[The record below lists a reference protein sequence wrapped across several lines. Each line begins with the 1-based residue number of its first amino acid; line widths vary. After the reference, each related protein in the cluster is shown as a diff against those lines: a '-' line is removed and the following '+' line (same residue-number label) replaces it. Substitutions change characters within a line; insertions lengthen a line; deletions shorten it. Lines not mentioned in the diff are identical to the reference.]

1 MKFLLLGRNG
11 QVGFELRRALAP
23 LGEVAAFDFP
33 ACDLTV
39 PDSIRGIINA
49 VAPQVIINAA
59 AYTAVDTA
67 ESSPQLARAINAVAP
82 GIIGAEAKKIGARVV
97 HYSTDY
103 VYDGT
108 KTTPYLEG
116 DVTNPLG
123 VYGLTKRD
131 GDVALVESGA
141 DHFIFRTSWV
151 FGAHGA
157 NFVKTVL
164 RLGAER
170 EKLNVVADQ
179 IGAPTSAALLAD
191 TTALALAQLRWRD
204 AADVPSGVYHLA
216 AGGETSW
223 HGFAQAILQGAVSRR
238 LTLKLKRE
246 AVHAIATSEYPLP
259 AKRPM
264 NSRLDT
270 TRFRKT
276 FGLTLP
282 HWQAG
287 LDHVLDQMIEGAAK
301 AP

>member
-67 ESSPQLARAINAVAP
+67 EASPQLARAINAVAP
-82 GIIGAEAKKIGARVV
+82 GIIGAEAKKIGARVI

-108 KTTPYLEG
+108 KTTPYLES
-116 DVTNPLG
+116 DESHPLG

-131 GDVALVESGA
+131 GDVALMESGA
-141 DHFIFRTSWV
+141 EYFIFRTSWV

-170 EKLNVVADQ
+170 DKLNVVADQ
-179 IGAPTSAALLAD
+179 FGAPTSAALLAD
-191 TTALALAQLRWRD
+191 ATAQVLAQLRWRAPAD
-204 AADVPSGVYHLA
+204 APSGIYHLTA
-216 AGGETSW
+216 AGETSW
-223 HGFAQAILQGAVSRR
+223 HGFAQAILRGGVSRR
-238 LTLKLKRE
+238 LTLKLKPE
-246 AVHAIATSEYPLP
+246 AVRAITTGEYPLP
-259 AKRPM
+259 ARRPT

-270 TRFRKT
+270 NRFRST

-282 HWQAG
+282 HWQSG
-287 LDHVLDQMIEGAAK
+287 LDHVLDQLIVK
-301 AP
+301 TS

>member
-39 PDSIRGIINA
+39 PDSIRGVINA

-67 ESSPQLARAINAVAP
+67 EASPQLARAINAVAP
-82 GIIGAEAKKIGARVV
+82 GIIGAEAKKIGARVI

-108 KTTPYLEG
+108 KTTPYLEN
-116 DVTNPLG
+116 DETNPLG

-131 GDVALVESGA
+131 GDVALIESGA
-141 DHFIFRTSWV
+141 GHFIFRTSWV

-170 EKLNVVADQ
+170 DKLNVVADQ
-179 IGAPTSAALLAD
+179 FGAPTSAALLAD
-191 TTALALAQLRWRD
+191 ATAHAVAQLRWRNP
-204 AADVPSGVYHLA
+204 ADLSSGIYHLA
-216 AGGETSW
+216 AAGETSW
-223 HGFAQAILQGAVSRR
+223 HGFAQAILRGGVSRR
-238 LTLKLKRE
+238 LALKLKPE
-246 AVHAIATSEYPLP
+246 AVRAISTHEYPLP
-259 AKRPM
+259 ARRPA

-270 TRFRKT
+270 ARFRTT
-276 FGLTLP
+276 FELTLP
-282 HWQAG
+282 HWQSG
-287 LDHVLDQMIEGAAK
+287 LDHVLDQLIVK
-301 AP
+301 TP

>member
-67 ESSPQLARAINAVAP
+67 EASPQLARAINAVAP
-82 GIIGAEAKKIGARVV
+82 GIIGAEAKKIGARVI

-108 KTTPYLEG
+108 KTTPYLEA
-116 DVTNPLG
+116 DQTNPLG

-131 GDVALVESGA
+131 GDMALMESGA
-141 DHFIFRTSWV
+141 EYFIFRTSWV

-170 EKLNVVADQ
+170 DKLNVVADQ
-179 IGAPTSAALLAD
+179 FGAPTSAALLAD
-191 TTALALAQLRWRD
+191 AAAQVLAQLRWRAPAD
-204 AADVPSGVYHLA
+204 APSGIYHLTA
-216 AGGETSW
+216 AGETSW
-223 HGFAQAILQGAVSRR
+223 HGFAQAILRGGVSRR
-238 LTLKLKRE
+238 LTLKLKPE
-246 AVHAIATSEYPLP
+246 AVRAITTGEYPLP
-259 AKRPM
+259 ARRPT

-270 TRFRKT
+270 NRFRST

-282 HWQAG
+282 HWQSG
-287 LDHVLDQMIEGAAK
+287 LDHVLDQLIVK
-301 AP
+301 TS

>member
-23 LGEVAAFDFP
+23 LGEVAAFDYP

-49 VAPQVIINAA
+49 VRPQAIINAA

-67 ESSPQLARAINAVAP
+67 ESSPQLARAINTLAP
-82 GIIGAEAKKIGARVV
+82 GIIGAEAKKIGARVI

-108 KTTPYLEG
+108 KTTPYLES
-116 DVTNPLG
+116 DETHPLG

-131 GDVALVESGA
+131 GDVALAESGA
-141 DHFIFRTSWV
+141 EHFIFRTSWV

-164 RLGAER
+164 RLAAER
-170 EKLNVVADQ
+170 DKLNVVADQ
-179 IGAPTSAALLAD
+179 FGAPTSAALLAD
-191 TTALALAQLRWRD
+191 ATAQVLAQLRWRNP
-204 AADVPSGVYHLA
+204 ADTPSGIYHLSA
-216 AGGETSW
+216 ANETSW
-223 HGFAQAILQGAVSRR
+223 HGFAQAILRGGVSRR
-238 LTLKLKRE
+238 LTLKLKPE
-246 AVHAIATSEYPLP
+246 AVRAIPTSEYPLP
-259 AKRPM
+259 AQRPT

-270 TRFRKT
+270 TRFRST

-287 LDHVLDQMIEGAAK
+287 LDHVLDQLIIK
-301 AP
+301 TS

>member
-23 LGEVAAFDFP
+23 LGEVAAFDYP

-39 PDSIRGIINA
+39 PDSIRGVISA
-49 VAPQVIINAA
+49 VAPQVIVNAA

-82 GIIGAEAKKIGARVV
+82 GIIGAEAKKIGARVI

-108 KTTPYLEG
+108 KTTPYLES
-116 DVTNPLG
+116 DETNPLG
-123 VYGLTKRD
+123 VYGVTKRD
-131 GDVALVESGA
+131 GDDALAASGA
-141 DHFIFRTSWV
+141 EHFIFRTSWV
-151 FGAHGA
+151 FGSHGA

-170 EKLNVVADQ
+170 DKLNVVADQ
-179 IGAPTSAALLAD
+179 FGAPTSASLLAD
-191 TTALALAQLRWRD
+191 ATAQALAQLRWRNP
-204 AADVPSGVYHLA
+204 ADVPSGIYNLSSA
-216 AGGETSW
+216 GETSW
-223 HGFAQAILQGAVSRR
+223 HGFAQAILRGGVSRR
-238 LTLKLKRE
+238 LTFKMKPE
-246 AVHAIATSEYPLP
+246 AVRAIPTSEYPLP
-259 AKRPM
+259 AKRPA

-270 TRFRKT
+270 TRFRTT

-282 HWQAG
+282 HWQSG
-287 LDHVLDQMIEGAAK
+287 LDHVLDQLIVK
-301 AP
+301 TP